1 MPDFVRDARPFL
13 TDDFEYQEDAVAKHL
28 LAPGKGGAAA
38 SVERLRALREALA
51 GVEPFD
57 EAGAE
62 AALRAL
68 AERRGETAAQHIH
81 PLRVALLGTA
91 VSPGV
96 FAVLALIGRERAL
109 RRLER
114 LAEFLASRHGS

>member
-1 MPDFVRDARPFL
+1 
-13 TDDFEYQEDAVAKHL
+13 
-28 LAPGKGGAAA
+28 
-38 SVERLRALREALA
+38 
-51 GVEPFD
+51 
-57 EAGAE
+57 
-62 AALRAL
+62 
-68 AERRGETAAQHIH
+68 
-81 PLRVALLGTA
+81 VALLGTA